1 MKKIFTTTLI
11 LSLTILLISSCKS
24 EFEKIRVSGD
34 FDLLYNKAFEYYEKE
49 DWLKAQTLFEL
60 VINNLRGK
68 TEAEKVY
75 FYYAN
80 THFFLQKY
88 ILASYYYKNFAGTF
102 PNSEYREESDY
113 MTAFSQYKLSPSFRL
128 DQSNSVKAIEGLEL
142 FVNTYPQSERVIDA
156 NKLIDEMRAKL
167 EVKAFNEAQLYFD
180 LQQYQAAVHS
190 FEGLLT
196 EYPETERVQEVRF
209 MIVKASFLLAEKSVY
224 NKKQERFE
232 STLNYANIF
241 LKKYNS
247 SIYNNEV
254 EEIIKNSNKQLKALI

>member
-1 MKKIFTTTLI
+1 MKKTFTTTLI
-11 LSLTILLISSCKS
+11 LSLTILLISACKS

-34 FDLLYNKAFEYYEKE
+34 FDLLYSKAFEYYEQE
-49 DWLKAQTLFEL
+49 EWFKAQTLFEL

-68 TEAEKVY
+68 SEAEKVY

-80 THFFLQKY
+80 THFYLQKY
-88 ILASYYYKNFAGTF
+88 VLSSYYYKNFANTF

-113 MTAFSQYKLSPSFRL
+113 MTAFSQYNLSPSFRL

-142 FVNTYPQSERVIDA
+142 FVNTYPQSERVADA

-167 EVKAFNEAQLYFD
+167 EIKAFNEAQLYFD

-209 MIVKASFLLAEKSVY
+209 MIVKASFLLAERSIY
-224 NKKQERFE
+224 TKKQERFE
-232 STLNYANIF
+232 STLKYANKF
-241 LKKYNS
+241 LKKYTTS
-247 SIYNNEV
+247 TFTKEV
-254 EEIIKNSNKQLKALI
+254 EDIILDSNKQLKELI